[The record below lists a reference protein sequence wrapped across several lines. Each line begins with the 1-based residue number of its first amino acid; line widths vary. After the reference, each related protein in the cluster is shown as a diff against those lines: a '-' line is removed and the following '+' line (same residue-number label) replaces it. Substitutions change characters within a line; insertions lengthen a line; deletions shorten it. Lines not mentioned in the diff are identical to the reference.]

1 MKRRTTLLSLFSLF
15 SVSAGCLGNASSG
28 NSPFPKRVSV
38 QQTDSVPERYPVEL
52 TIDVVQAEITKTQT
66 AHLKATAKNTGE
78 ATREFEPAYYKGASS
93 RAGDSGILLYSLRAP
108 DSPPADYAPDCIGSD
123 GKSQG
128 ELRWSNEYSGT
139 ESLEPGEPSSEELIV
154 VDDPTVGGCI
164 PTGEYR
170 FEDPYN
176 ISDESGYD
184 ETFTWGFTLRVDD
197 VSTEQTQ

>member
-1 MKRRTTLLSLFSLF
+1 MKRRTTLLGLFSLF

-52 TIDVVQAEITKTQT
+52 TIDVVQAELTKTQT

-123 GKSQG
+123 GKSKG
-128 ELRWSNEYSGT
+128 RLLWSQEYPGT
-139 ESLEPGEPSSEELIV
+139 ETLELGESSNEELIV
-154 VDDPTVGGCI
+154 VDDPTVRGCI

-170 FEDPYN
+170 FETPYN
-176 ISDESGYD
+176 ISDENGYD